1 MRPLNCRLPSLP
13 VIITV
18 RQEALEC
25 VITLGVV
32 GESGSGVVKRVDD
45 GEGHGTGETTG
56 GDVGGELDDG
66 SGVLAGGEQSLD
78 LSLEGEV
85 QSLGGEVS
93 EK

>member
-1 MRPLNCRLPSLP
+1 MS
-13 VIITV
+13 V
-18 RQEALEC
+18 RREALEC

-56 GDVGGELDDG
+56 GDVGGELDGG
-66 SGVLAGGEQSLD
+66 SGVLAGREERLD

-93 EK
+93 ERSGLTTKEL